1 MNEFWATY
9 WLDILTTILGLIYI
23 WLEYRA
29 SIWLWLL
36 GIIMPALDIYLYW
49 SHGLYGDAGMA
60 CYYMVAA
67 IYGLAIWKFQ
77 KTRKTHKEL
86 SIIHMPRRQYLP
98 AFVCF
103 LLSWGAIYYILIR
116 YTNST
121 VPVLDSFTNALS
133 FVGMWALARKYLE
146 QWFFWIV
153 VDAVCCVLYVQKGI
167 PFKAG
172 LYGLYVAIAVA
183 GYFKW
188 KQQVIITKYEKASH
202 GTV

>member
-49 SHGLYGDAGMA
+49 GHGLYGDAGMA

-67 IYGLAIWKFQ
+67 IYGLAIWKFK
-77 KTRKTHKEL
+77 KTRKTYKEL
-86 SIIHMPRRQYLP
+86 PIIHMPRRQYLP

-133 FVGMWALARKYLE
+133 FIGMWALARKYLE

-188 KQQVIITKYEKASH
+188 KQQVKITKYEKASH